1 MRSLKAARILV
12 CGAALLAQQPAP
24 VAQPPAPPARREADQ
39 IKRRLAEVQ
48 ARLGAVDAQLE
59 GLKKRRKGVLVELQ
73 AVALDA
79 DRMRGQAEAAR
90 LKRDQAELEVTGISA
105 QKEQLQRQIGALRTE
120 LARQVRWLQAK
131 GPLGDLS
138 FFSSL
143 SSFAQ
148 YVVQGRYLVYLR
160 NQERIRLDKI
170 QTYQRDLARREQ
182 ELQEAMKRLAGDEQA
197 SIQAQADLKLHEQ
210 RLQAFL
216 ENLGQDESRQK
227 EIQAE
232 LAEEALQL
240 DRMLTQ
246 LLGKPR
252 SDAFEPASAFAS
264 LRGELPQPTPGTLV
278 QALGEHLQPLF
289 KTRTMQSGLLIAA
302 EPGAPVQAVAEGTV
316 VYADLYQSFGPMVI
330 LDHGAGFFSL
340 YTHLEA
346 LTVAKGQVLK
356 QGEPLGTVGATLD
369 GPRLGFEIRHLTQ
382 PQDPNKWLKIHYK

>member
-278 QALGEHLQPLF
+278 QAFGEHLHPLF
-289 KTRTMQSGLLIAA
+289 KTRRNIQLKNI
-302 EPGAPVQAVAEGTV
+302 
-316 VYADLYQSFGPMVI
+316 
-330 LDHGAGFFSL
+330 
-340 YTHLEA
+340 EA
-346 LTVAKGQVLK
+346 LFIDLRRTISQ
-356 QGEPLGTVGATLD
+356 TLS
-369 GPRLGFEIRHLTQ
+369 R
-382 PQDPNKWLKIHYK
+382 